1 MTTRLVLRMALRR
14 KLEDT
19 GVSPLWDDV
28 LLNEALWNSL
38 VRFGARVPLEATASV
53 AISASATSV
62 VVSPMLRR
70 ERVLRVIDAR
80 GELVSE
86 AITFGPSDP
95 GEARAW
101 RWWNGSL
108 LLTRPLG
115 VAESWTVEY
124 RATRSM
130 PGDDVSA
137 VQIEAE
143 DEPILIAM
151 AAEVVLRR
159 RAVEE
164 MKRNGVARVPLACA
178 EAMMAEADRL
188 LADRRRSVRSGVLA
202 VV

>member
-1 MTTRLVLRMALRR
+1 MTTRLDLRMALRR
-14 KLEDT
+14 TLEDT
-19 GVSPLWDDV
+19 GVTPLWDD
-28 LLNEALWNSL
+28 LMLNEALWNSL
-38 VRFGARVPLEATASV
+38 VRFGARVPLEATATV
-53 AISASATSV
+53 AIAANATSV

-70 ERVLRVIDAR
+70 ERVLRVIDDR
-80 GELVSE
+80 DELVPE
-86 AITFGPSDP
+86 AISFGSSEP

-101 RWWNGSL
+101 RWWNGTL
-108 LLTRPLG
+108 ILTRPLG
-115 VAESWTVEY
+115 MAETWTVEY
-124 RATRSM
+124 RAVRSM
-130 PGDDVSA
+130 PGDDVA
-137 VQIEAE
+137 TVQIEPE

-159 RAVEE
+159 RAIEE